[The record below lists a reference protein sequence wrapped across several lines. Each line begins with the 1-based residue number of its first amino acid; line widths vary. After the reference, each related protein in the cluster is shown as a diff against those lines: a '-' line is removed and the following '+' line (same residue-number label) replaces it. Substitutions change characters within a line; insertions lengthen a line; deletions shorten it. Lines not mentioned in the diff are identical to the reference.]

1 MRRYLQATACLWMA
15 IALGCGGTSGGRQ
28 EVTGTVSYV
37 GQPVEEG
44 QIVFE
49 PETDGATLATGQIK
63 SGTYQIAA
71 EHGPVAGKYRVRIEA
86 YRKKR
91 DPRIPPHPYLGEG
104 AEQGVVAEQYLPV
117 EYNARTT
124 LQAEIKDGEE
134 NTHNFDLQQ
143 KSK

>member
-1 MRRYLQATACLWMA
+1 MRRSLQAAAFLSMA
-15 IALGCGGTSGGRQ
+15 IALGCGGMSGGRQ
-28 EVTGTVSYV
+28 EVTGTISYD

-44 QIVFE
+44 QIIFE
-49 PETDGATLATGQIK
+49 PESDGSRLATGQIK
-63 SGTYQIAA
+63 AGKYQIAA
-71 EHGPVAGKYRVRIEA
+71 EHGPIAGTYRVRIEA

-124 LQAEIKDGEE
+124 LQVEIKDGEE
-134 NTHNFDLQQ
+134 NIHNFDLPA